1 MIYTS
6 YKKIDEAGRVVI
18 SKDIRKHLSIQCND
32 LLKID
37 VEENNIVIK
46 KAEPCC
52 EFCGNETDLIEFKGK
67 NLCKNCLCVLK
78 KKK

>member
-1 MIYTS
+1 MIFTS

-18 SKDIRKHLSIQCND
+18 SKDIRKQLSLQCND

-37 VEENNIVIK
+37 VVENAIIMK

-52 EFCGNETDLIEFKGK
+52 EFCGSEEHLLDFKGK
-67 NLCKNCLCVLK
+67 NICLNCLTLLK
-78 KKK
+78 EKK

>member
-1 MIYTS
+1 MIFTS
-6 YKKIDEAGRVVI
+6 YKKIDEAGRVVV
-18 SKDIRKHLSIQCND
+18 SKDIRKQLSLAAND

-37 VEENNIVIK
+37 IRDNAIIMK

-67 NLCKNCLCVLK
+67 NICKDCLATLNSEE
-78 KKK
+78 